1 MTAGKNYTGHQSLK
15 PGCIKCKPK
24 IAREVNRTA
33 KLSPTK
39 QNEKSLKISLAEDTI
54 SRDELAAAA
63 DFLTSGQRL
72 TKGSQTELFE
82 KEFADEV
89 GAEYAVFVNSGSS
102 ANLLVVAALKESG
115 RLRNNVVIAP
125 AISWVTTVTPFMH
138 LGFEVVL
145 CDADP
150 QSLGVDPVALEKL
163 LKEHRPSVLIVVHVL
178 GHSND
183 MVKIEELCEQ
193 YSVIIV
199 EDTCE
204 ALGSKSHD
212 GRALGTIGAAG
223 TFSFYYGHHIS
234 TIEGGMVVTKDF
246 ELLQI
251 MLSLRSHGWSRDLSA
266 EFRSSLLDKHRVD
279 DFQSLYTFF
288 WPGFNFRST
297 DLQAFIG
304 RGQIKRLSEIVKI
317 REENFWTYAELLTDF
332 WQQSSGSSVLS
343 SFAYGTAVDNRSH
356 TANKLLASGIE
367 SRPLICGNIG
377 RHPFWTKFHPVSDLP
392 VANFVHDFGIY
403 LPNHAGI
410 RNSDV
415 KFIAQTFRKTALP
428 ANLR

>member
-1 MTAGKNYTGHQSLK
+1 M
-15 PGCIKCKPK
+15 
-24 IAREVNRTA
+24 
-33 KLSPTK
+33 
-39 QNEKSLKISLAEDTI
+39 KISLADDTI
-54 SRDELAAAA
+54 SPDELSVAA

-72 TKGSQTELFE
+72 TKGIQTELFE
-82 KEFADEV
+82 KEFADVV

-145 CDADP
+145 CDAEP
-150 QSLGVDPVALEKL
+150 QSLGVDPIALEKL
-163 LKEHRPSVLIVVHVL
+163 FKEHEPSVLIVVHVL
-178 GHSND
+178 GHSNN
-183 MVKIEELCEQ
+183 MVKIKELCEQ
-193 YSVIIV
+193 YDVIIL

-204 ALGSKSHD
+204 ALGSKTN
-212 GRALGTIGAAG
+212 GGTTLGTLGLAG

-246 ELLQI
+246 EFLQI
-251 MLSLRSHGWSRDLSA
+251 MLSLRSHGWSRDLDD
-266 EFRSSLLDKHRVD
+266 EFRSSLLEKHRVD

-304 RGQIKRLSEIVKI
+304 RGQIRRLPDIVKI
-317 REENFWTYAELLTDF
+317 REENFWTYADLLGDY
-332 WQQSSGSSVLS
+332 WRQSSDSSVIS
-343 SFAYGTAVDNRSH
+343 SFAYGTAVGNRSD
-356 TANKLLASGIE
+356 TATNLLDSGIE
-367 SRPLICGNIG
+367 CRPLICGNIA
-377 RHPFWTKFHPVSDLP
+377 RHPFWAKAAPIPDLP
-392 VANFVHDFGIY
+392 VADFIHDFGIY

-410 RNSDV
+410 RNADV
-415 KFIAQTFRKTALP
+415 KIVAQAFEKTAIP
-428 ANLR
+428 ATPS